1 MGAGQVNCPECNSP
15 RVYVVMTKDTQ
26 EGSLLRRRHC
36 RACDHRWYTVQQQEQ
51 VICGSQIEWKNRRKS
66 YMPSVSEI
74 V

>member
-1 MGAGQVNCPECNSP
+1 
-15 RVYVVMTKDTQ
+15 MTKDTQ

-51 VICGSQIEWKNRRKS
+51 VICGSRIEWKNRRKS